1 MDFIS
6 KMAASKMGQL
16 KAEIAELKE
25 RLEETHTDEQRA
37 RLKKT
42 IREKETY
49 YNILA
54 DRIRMHS
61 IFDFSGNWGHGPGS
75 RFMRQ
80 GPYFFALYSR
90 QAPYSMV

>member
-1 MDFIS
+1 
-6 KMAASKMGQL
+6 MAASKMGQL

-54 DRIRMHS
+54 DRIRMHLHFLIS
-61 IFDFSGNWGHGPGS
+61 AGIWGHGPGS

-90 QAPYSMV
+90 QAPHSMV

>member
-54 DRIRMHS
+54 DSYPYAFHFLISAGTGAMVLV
-61 IFDFSGNWGHGPGS
+61 PA
-75 RFMRQ
+75 FMRQ
-80 GPYFFALYSR
+80 GPYFFAPKQKNVSW
-90 QAPYSMV
+90 

>member
-1 MDFIS
+1 MKINCLQHVLREGDSTMDFIS

-61 IFDFSGNWGHGPGS
+61 IF
-75 RFMRQ
+75 
-80 GPYFFALYSR
+80 
-90 QAPYSMV
+90 